1 MFFHGAAKRA
11 SKSSKKCPRGGQN
24 GLQEWPRR
32 LQERPRSAPGAAR
45 SAPRAPQER
54 SKKVKKGSK
63 KVAASILGLG
73 RPPGGSRERFWSDFG
88 ASGAHFRTMFR
99 RFSTQFRP
107 HARGHFL
114 LSICSPCS
122 PFCFAFLETS
132 GLSACMFLKGS
143 RRSGRKARREAD
155 SKRATRSHLKTPGEA
170 AQRPSKGIK
179 RSYWIAGSMLSLL
192 LPLLPCSSSSC
203 WRSGYPCSCCSRCS
217 CRAWRTCSSSCD
229 RASRSMIA
237 RFIFGAKSAECFE
250 RGAFFRKMRS
260 PSSGSYPGGL
270 PRVILEPF

>member
-1 MFFHGAAKRA
+1 MFFPRCRQ
-11 SKSSKKCPRGGQN
+11 KSFKKLQKCPRGGQN

-54 SKKVKKGSK
+54 SKKVKKVSK

-73 RPPGGSRERFWSDFG
+73 RPPGGSRERFWSDCG
-88 ASGAHFRTMFR
+88 ASGAHFRTIFR

-170 AQRPSKGIK
+170 AQRPSEG
-179 RSYWIAGSMLSLL
+179 
-192 LPLLPCSSSSC
+192 
-203 WRSGYPCSCCSRCS
+203 
-217 CRAWRTCSSSCD
+217 
-229 RASRSMIA
+229 
-237 RFIFGAKSAECFE
+237 
-250 RGAFFRKMRS
+250 
-260 PSSGSYPGGL
+260 
-270 PRVILEPF
+270 